1 MSVVKNKCGMR
12 QLNLTKLFIL
22 RDLTKYIY
30 DKCKDV
36 IPHLEMRMDRV
47 VVQDRI
53 ADYRNKYLLKDQKK
67 ELRKNFFIRKDQLIN

>member
-47 VVQDRI
+47 VV
-53 ADYRNKYLLKDQKK
+53 
-67 ELRKNFFIRKDQLIN
+67 